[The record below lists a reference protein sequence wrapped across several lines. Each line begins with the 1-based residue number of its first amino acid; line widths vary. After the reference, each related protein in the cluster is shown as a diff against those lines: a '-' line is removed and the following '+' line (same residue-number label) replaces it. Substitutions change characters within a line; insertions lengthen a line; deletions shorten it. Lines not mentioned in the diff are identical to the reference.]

1 VIDEQ
6 IENFKNAQRAIWTA
20 GDYHTVSRQ
29 IQEVADLL
37 VERADASAGVSM
49 LDVATGTGNVAVPA
63 ASRGA
68 TVTALDLTPALLER
82 ARLRAQ
88 EEGVEVAFIEGDAE
102 SLPFADQSFDR
113 VTSCF
118 GVIFAPRQQLAAS
131 ELVRVT
137 RRPRG
142 SVLFT
147 AWTPEGING
156 RMFKTIASYMPPPPP
171 DALPPVAWGE
181 EDHVRS
187 LFASSDVEL
196 SFERRMVAFTHESEE
211 EWVQYSTTNLGP
223 LVLAR
228 AALEPQGRWGE
239 LEAELLE
246 MYQQANEADDGSLR
260 VKAEYLLTTVSLP
273 D

>member
-1 VIDEQ
+1 MSSEQ

-20 GDYHTVSRQ
+20 GDYHAVSRP

-37 VERADASAGVSM
+37 AERASASEGVSL
-49 LDVATGTGNVAVPA
+49 LDVATGTGNVAVTA

-68 TVTALDLTPALLER
+68 MVTGLDLTPALLER

-88 EEGVEVAFIEGDAE
+88 EEGVEIDFIEGDAE

-118 GVIFAPRQQLAAS
+118 GVIFAPRQRLAAS

-137 RRPRG
+137 RSG
-142 SVLFT
+142 GLVLLT

-181 EDHVRS
+181 EEHVRS
-187 LFASSDVEL
+187 LFGTSNAEL
-196 SFERRMVAFTHESEE
+196 SFERGVVTFTHQSAQ
-211 EWVQYSTTNLGP
+211 EWIQYNTTNLGP

-228 AALEPQGRWGE
+228 AVLEPQGRWSE

-246 MYQQANEADDGSLR
+246 MYKQANEADDGSLR
-260 VKAEYLLTTVSLP
+260 VAAEYLLCVARIG
-273 D
+273 